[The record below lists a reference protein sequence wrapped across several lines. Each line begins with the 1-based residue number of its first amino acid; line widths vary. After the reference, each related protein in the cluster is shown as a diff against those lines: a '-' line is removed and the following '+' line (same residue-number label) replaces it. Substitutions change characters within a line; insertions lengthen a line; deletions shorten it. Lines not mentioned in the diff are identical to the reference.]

1 MKGDKKMV
9 AGHLTEKKGY
19 YYAVINFKD
28 GNGKRKTKWFS
39 TGLKV
44 EGNKRKAD
52 AILTDIRCN
61 FDVEKENSKA
71 NDAANALFSDY
82 LEDWLK
88 VVKST
93 IAVTTYSSY
102 CSMVRKIIAPYF
114 KNKRTRLKNL
124 KAKDIQDF
132 YLIQLERVK
141 ATSVIHYH
149 AVIHKA
155 LKYAV
160 KIDLID
166 VNPSDKVELPRKEK
180 YIANYYKAEEINK
193 MLELSKSTKLE
204 IPLLIAS
211 FYGLRRSE
219 VIGLKWDAID
229 FENNI
234 ITINH
239 TVTKTNI
246 DGKSQIVLLDSTKSQ
261 SSLRCLPLVPFIK
274 IRLEQLKEEQDQNRK
289 KYGRSYN
296 KAYIGYLCVNETGDI
311 ISPDNLTKS
320 FKLFLKRNGLK
331 EIRFHDLR
339 HSCASLLLANGVPMK
354 QIQEWLGHSD
364 YSTTANY
371 YAHLDFNSKWTSANA
386 MITGLGYDKK

>member
-1 MKGDKKMV
+1 MV

-28 GNGKRKTKWFS
+28 NNGKRKTKWFS

-44 EGNKRKAD
+44 EGNKRNAD
-52 AILTDIRCN
+52 AFLTDIRCK
-61 FDVEKENSKA
+61 FDIEKENSKA

-114 KNKRTRLKNL
+114 KNEKITLRSL

-166 VNPSDKVELPRKEK
+166 VNPSDKVERPRKEK
-180 YIANYYKAEEINK
+180 YIANFYKAEEINK

-246 DGKSQIVLLDSTKSQ
+246 DGKKSD
-261 SSLRCLPLVPFIK
+261 CIIGFHK
-274 IRLEQLKEEQDQNRK
+274 IAIEFKMPTFGSVYQ
-289 KYGRSYN
+289 N
-296 KAYIGYLCVNETGDI
+296 KA
-311 ISPDNLTKS
+311 
-320 FKLFLKRNGLK
+320 
-331 EIRFHDLR
+331 
-339 HSCASLLLANGVPMK
+339 
-354 QIQEWLGHSD
+354 
-364 YSTTANY
+364 
-371 YAHLDFNSKWTSANA
+371 
-386 MITGLGYDKK
+386 